1 MKPVIIQNLIK
12 NNKGKYKAT
21 PVTEK
26 DIEQHDKAM
35 GTFVFWFVVCLV
47 IAGLVID

>member
-12 NNKGKYKAT
+12 HNKGRYKAT

-47 IAGLVID
+47 IAGLVIA